1 MNGHFNSSSIP
12 LSLNNISRIY
22 NQGGQELVV
31 FKNINLNI
39 ASGELASLVGP
50 SGAGKSSILH
60 IAGLLE
66 LPDNGDVLVNGT
78 KSSNMSDGERTL
90 IRRQSI
96 GFIYQFHYLL
106 QDFTALENITIPQL
120 LNGSSKEDADIRSEE
135 LLVKLNIIDRKN
147 HLPGEMSGGEQQRVS
162 IARAL
167 ANQPSILIADEPT
180 GNLDPSTAEIVFN
193 EFIKLAK
200 EEGLSALIA
209 THNMTLADSLDRK
222 IIKELAL
229 ISVAV
234 IT

>member
-1 MNGHFNSSSIP
+1 MYDHSNSISIP

-22 NQGGQELVV
+22 KQGGQELVV

-39 ASGELASLVGP
+39 ASGELVSLVGP
-50 SGAGKSSILH
+50 SGAGKSSLLH

-66 LPDNGDVLVNGT
+66 LPDNGDVLVSGN
-78 KSSNMSDGERTL
+78 KSSNMSDSERTL

-120 LNGSSKEDADIRSEE
+120 LNGSTKEEANIRSEE

-167 ANQPSILIADEPT
+167 ANKPSILIADEPT
-180 GNLDPSTAEIVFN
+180 GNLDPSTAAIVFN

-200 EEGLSALIA
+200 EEGLSAIIA
-209 THNMTLADSLDRK
+209 THNMALADSLDRK
-222 IIKELAL
+222 IILDNGS
-229 ISVAV
+229 IY
-234 IT
+234 

>member
-120 LNGSSKEDADIRSEE
+120 LNGSSKGDADIRSEE

-222 IIKELAL
+222 IILDNGS
-229 ISVAV
+229 IY
-234 IT
+234 

>member
-222 IIKELAL
+222 IILDNG
-229 ISVAV
+229 S
-234 IT
+234 TY

>member
-1 MNGHFNSSSIP
+1 MNDHSNSSSIP

-66 LPDNGDVLVNGT
+66 LPDNGDVLVNGA
-78 KSSNMSDGERTL
+78 KSSNMSDAERTL

-222 IIKELAL
+222 IILDNGS
-229 ISVAV
+229 IY
-234 IT
+234 

>member
-1 MNGHFNSSSIP
+1 
-12 LSLNNISRIY
+12 
-22 NQGGQELVV
+22 
-31 FKNINLNI
+31 
-39 ASGELASLVGP
+39 LVGP

-120 LNGSSKEDADIRSEE
+120 LNGSSKGDADIRSEE

-222 IIKELAL
+222 IILDNGS
-229 ISVAV
+229 IY
-234 IT
+234 

>member
-1 MNGHFNSSSIP
+1 MNDLSNSTSTT

-22 NQGGQELVV
+22 KQGGKELIV

-50 SGAGKSSILH
+50 SGAGKSSLLH

-66 LPDNGDVLVNGT
+66 LPDNGDVLVSGN
-78 KSSNMSDGERTL
+78 KSSNMSDSERTL

-106 QDFTALENITIPQL
+106 TDFTALENITIPQL
-120 LNGSSKEDADIRSEE
+120 LNGSTKEEANIRSEE

-147 HLPGEMSGGEQQRVS
+147 HLPGEMSGGEQQRVA

-167 ANQPSILIADEPT
+167 ANNPSILIADEPT
-180 GNLDPSTAEIVFN
+180 GNLDPDTAA
-193 EFIKLAK
+193 IKF
-200 EEGLSALIA
+200 
-209 THNMTLADSLDRK
+209 
-222 IIKELAL
+222 
-229 ISVAV
+229 
-234 IT
+234 

>member
-200 EEGLSALIA
+200 EEGFSALIA

-222 IIKELAL
+222 IILDNGS
-229 ISVAV
+229 IY
-234 IT
+234 

>member
-147 HLPGEMSGGEQQRVS
+147 T
-162 IARAL
+162 
-167 ANQPSILIADEPT
+167 NNLIK
-180 GNLDPSTAEIVFN
+180 IYVFFP
-193 EFIKLAK
+193 EHI
-200 EEGLSALIA
+200 
-209 THNMTLADSLDRK
+209 
-222 IIKELAL
+222 
-229 ISVAV
+229 
-234 IT
+234 

>member
-222 IIKELAL
+222 IILDNGS
-229 ISVAV
+229 IY
-234 IT
+234 

>member
-200 EEGLSALIA
+200 EKGLSALIA

-222 IIKELAL
+222 IILDNGS
-229 ISVAV
+229 IY
-234 IT
+234 